1 MPPKGQFHQFH
12 KSRQLPRR
20 LCPVANGSTIV
31 YLSPKSVVGG
41 FASVRS
47 GIAHAPGR
55 RLSESRV
62 RENLMHGLMRQGVET
77 RTENN
82 PPQAPLP
89 DPTSGPSARGCSPRP
104 LNASDG
110 ADASRRAIGAADYHP
125 LSVRRSAPAIKRLQ
139 RTVVHAS
146 LLARPPAADPQRR

>member
-1 MPPKGQFHQFH
+1 VHAPKGPISPAPQITTPPA
-12 KSRQLPRR
+12 KAMPG
-20 LCPVANGSTIV
+20 AKGSTTV
-31 YLSPKSVVGG
+31 YSRPKSVAGG

-77 RTENN
+77 RAGNN

-89 DPTSGPSARGCSPRP
+89 DPANLAFFQP
-104 LNASDG
+104 LVCPISM
-110 ADASRRAIGAADYHP
+110 
-125 LSVRRSAPAIKRLQ
+125 
-139 RTVVHAS
+139 
-146 LLARPPAADPQRR
+146 